1 MDLDEKKTN
10 KNKILKLNVDFDR
23 IWSLFWSMQR
33 SFILKKNYLCVLV
46 HCLHRALSKNPQA
59 GSKHT
64 PCFACRFIFGQLLK
78 LIILKCVSETT
89 ALPVKCLQDT
99 QVTTYLKQFLIVA
112 KWLYATNNFSLSFS
126 IVASN
131 SNRGFSDHCWPH

>member
-1 MDLDEKKTN
+1 MKRKQTRIKSLNLMQILIEFGVFFGPCRDLLS
-10 KNKILKLNVDFDR
+10 LKR
-23 IWSLFWSMQR
+23 ITSVCQFT
-33 SFILKKNYLCVLV
+33 V
-46 HCLHRALSKNPQA
+46 LHRALSKNPQA